1 MFKNLKVLELSS
13 VLAGPAVGMFFSE
26 LGAKVIKVENKTT
39 NGDVTRKWKLPN
51 EKKSDISAY
60 FCSVNYNKNYVF
72 LDFNNQKD
80 RTKLKVL
87 INDCNIIS
95 F

>member
-26 LGAKVIKVENKTT
+26 LGAQVVKVENKTT

-51 EKKSDISAY
+51 EKK
-60 FCSVNYNKNYVF
+60 K
-72 LDFNNQKD
+72 
-80 RTKLKVL
+80 
-87 INDCNIIS
+87 
-95 F
+95 

>member
-26 LGAKVIKVENKTT
+26 LGAQVVKVENKTT

-51 EKKSDISAY
+51 EKKVIYLHISAP
-60 FCSVNYNKNYVF
+60 
-72 LDFNNQKD
+72 
-80 RTKLKVL
+80 L
-87 INDCNIIS
+87 IIIKTI
-95 F
+95 FF